1 MPDQIPLFVDDYYD
15 AIRAAIE
22 GLGGFKR
29 VGSDIKPDLSVEA
42 AGRWLADCCNP
53 DKREK
58 LSLTELAY
66 IRKSSRK
73 AGIHV
78 LAAFEMQAAGY
89 AEPQPMNLEDESAQL
104 KREFIRS
111 VEALNALQARMARLG
126 EAA

>member
-1 MPDQIPLFVDDYYD
+1 MPDQIPLFVDNYYD
-15 AIRAAIE
+15 AIRASIE

-53 DKREK
+53 EKREK

-66 IRKSSRK
+66 IRKASRK

-89 AEPQPMNLEDESAQL
+89 SDPKPMNPEDESAQL